1 MTREQLEKL
10 HDEAVAYATKVK
22 LEHGEHNDV
31 AIARLLTDLY
41 NLSYTLEVRLA
52 DSLHWIYR
60 KPNFEPKIF
69 IIKDDPTSFSRN
81 YYSNFSIPRPQR
93 DNQYNTIRNLIMT
106 LFAIMLVQGYKE

>member
-41 NLSYTLEVRLA
+41 NLSYTLEVRLLYRLP
-52 DSLHWIYR
+52 SIYR
-60 KPNFEPKIF
+60 KPNQGFEPKTFSIM
-69 IIKDDPTSFSRN
+69 DDPTSFGRN
-81 YYSNFSIPRPQR
+81 YHSNIPRPQR

>member
-41 NLSYTLEVRLA
+41 NLSYTLEVRLL
-52 DSLHWIYR
+52 DRLPWIYR
-60 KPNFEPKIF
+60 KPNFEPKTFSIM
-69 IIKDDPTSFSRN
+69 DDLTSGRN
-81 YYSNFSIPRPQR
+81 YHSNIPRPQR

>member
-41 NLSYTLEVRLA
+41 NLSYTLEVRL
-52 DSLHWIYR
+52 LYRLPWIFR
-60 KPNFEPKIF
+60 TPNFEPKTFSIM
-69 IIKDDPTSFSRN
+69 DDPTSFGRN
-81 YYSNFSIPRPQR
+81 YHSNIPRPQR
-93 DNQYNTIRNLIMT
+93 DNQYNTIRNIIMT
-106 LFAIMLVQGYKE
+106 LFAIMLLQGYKE